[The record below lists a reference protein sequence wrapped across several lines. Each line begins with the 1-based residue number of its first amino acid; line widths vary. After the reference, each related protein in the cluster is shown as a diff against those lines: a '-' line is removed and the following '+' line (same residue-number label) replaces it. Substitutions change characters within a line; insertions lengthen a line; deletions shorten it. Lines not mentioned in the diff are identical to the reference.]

1 MMCPRTTLDQVA
13 AQRWPAQPYFRRIAA
28 DARSRRSRQ
37 ASVQTAMRAVR
48 GSFPIWVKVMAD
60 SPSAR
65 GAFHEDSRA
74 LRGVE
79 GQRLQKLLGGNMVLV
94 SPERT
99 PAERQRVAFEAAE
112 QEASTRE
119 PAHVVGAD
127 DDAREIPDRIRD
139 ASFEPQ
145 DVPLRGPA
153 RMVPAPHT

>member
-28 DARSRRSRQ
+28 DARSGRSRQ

-48 GSFPIWVKVMAD
+48 GSFPVWVKVMAD

-79 GQRLQKLLGGNMVLV
+79 GPPLQKLLGADIGA
-94 SPERT
+94 PFPGPT
-99 PAERQRVAFEAAE
+99 P
-112 QEASTRE
+112 TE
-119 PAHVVGAD
+119 P
-127 DDAREIPDRIRD
+127 P
-139 ASFEPQ
+139 P
-145 DVPLRGPA
+145 
-153 RMVPAPHT
+153 